1 MLFEREQDLEVK
13 PRRTKTLLIS
23 IGIHLLLVAVV
34 ALNPEFLRSTPKRII
49 RIAGQDYDLS
59 KNQVTELIIPP
70 AARPKPPVPDKPLV
84 QPPVQQQPNVQ
95 PPPPPPPPPPQ
106 QQPQIPPVVIGPED
120 VLADGARPDAP
131 PK

>member
-84 QPPVQQQPNVQ
+84 QPPVQQQPAAQ
-95 PPPPPPPPPPQ
+95 TWSPPASLVPSCPSWRSAFWFA
-106 QQPQIPPVVIGPED
+106 PVFSPYH
-120 VLADGARPDAP
+120 P
-131 PK
+131 